1 MYNPQFNY
9 LESEVIE
16 QEAGLNSFV
25 LTPKRC
31 NKTKISKVAPTTK
44 VMVKK
49 STFDDYMEENKSVA
63 KAMEETI
70 SSEHLIA
77 VEDIGEVLIDTTLND
92 GLLKDIPV
100 ISSIVGARKLITNI
114 RDYLFVNKLISFLF
128 PIKDTNAKE
137 RIEAIKK
144 WEKDSK
150 YRINVGESLL
160 GMIDR
165 CDNRIKAEWL
175 SRLFY
180 ELVLKRQW
188 SDLFMRAEK
197 ILSSISVMDMQYF
210 LNFKQDQYSQI
221 DADLSEPFLGTGLY
235 KNAALVWKE
244 ANDERSGY
252 LCEVSEVGNWIYHI
266 LKGIE
271 MNSDVVE

>member
-1 MYNPQFNY
+1 
-9 LESEVIE
+9 
-16 QEAGLNSFV
+16 
-25 LTPKRC
+25 
-31 NKTKISKVAPTTK
+31 
-44 VMVKK
+44 
-49 STFDDYMEENKSVA
+49 MEENKSVA

-70 SSEHLIA
+70 SSEHLIV

-100 ISSIVGARKLITNI
+100 ISTLVGVRKLITNI
-114 RDYLFVNKLISFLF
+114 KDYLFVNKLISFLY
-128 PIKDTNAKE
+128 PIKDTSANE

-165 CDNRIKAEWL
+165 CDSRIKAEWL

-180 ELVLKRQW
+180 ELVLKRKL

-197 ILSSISVMDMQYF
+197 ILSSISVMDMQSF
-210 LNFKQDQYSQI
+210 LNFKQDKYSQI
-221 DADLSEPFLGTGLY
+221 DAELSEPFLGTGLY
-235 KNAALVWKE
+235 KNAVLVWME
-244 ANDERSGY
+244 ANDKGSGHV
-252 LCEVSEVGNWIYHI
+252 CEISEVGIWIYHI
-266 LKGIE
+266 LNGIE
-271 MNSDVVE
+271 MNTNDVG